1 MEDVTDLSAVS
12 LEAAPHVSD
21 TKETQPMNQEER
33 SERSRAQI
41 LEAALKLFSHRGYG
55 ATSVRDIADD
65 ARACRRG
72 TSTIISP
79 TRRRSSASCSTSTFQ
94 AMSSPEFPFNRAL
107 ATGTFPENLEEL
119 GRAARETV
127 KDYRE
132 YVALI
137 YVDVVEF
144 DGTHIRKFYADMSQ
158 RFDTFMK
165 SHGME
170 DALAGRLQDGLSPI
184 SAVMLA
190 TRIFYNYFSI
200 EILFGVKDHFG
211 KNTDEVVGEISR
223 ILRSGMLKNGHTRKR
238 RGPEA
243 LTPPAAGHCEPPQ
256 TRNGIRRSFRAF
268 CAVSTREKPS
278 RCAAPAA
285 LRSSFCSQRAPL
297 PHKSRKRSTCTS
309 WRCRSRSST
318 GPAIRYAV

>member
-1 MEDVTDLSAVS
+1 
-12 LEAAPHVSD
+12 
-21 TKETQPMNQEER
+21 MNQEER

-41 LEAALKLFSHRGYG
+41 LEAALNLFSHRGYG
-55 ATSVRDIADD
+55 ATSVRDIAAD
-65 ARACRRG
+65 AG
-72 TSTIISP
+72 VSKGNVYHHFSDKETIF
-79 TRRRSSASCSTSTFQ
+79 RELLNQYFQ

-127 KDYRE
+127 KDYRA

-170 DALAGRLQDGLSPI
+170 DALTGRLQDGLSPI

-223 ILRSGMLKNGHTRKR
+223 ILRNGMLKNGV
-238 RGPEA
+238 A
-243 LTPPAAGHCEPPQ
+243 
-256 TRNGIRRSFRAF
+256 RRS
-268 CAVSTREKPS
+268 V
-278 RCAAPAA
+278 
-285 LRSSFCSQRAPL
+285 
-297 PHKSRKRSTCTS
+297 
-309 WRCRSRSST
+309 
-318 GPAIRYAV
+318 

>member
-1 MEDVTDLSAVS
+1 
-12 LEAAPHVSD
+12 
-21 TKETQPMNQEER
+21 MNQEER

-41 LEAALKLFSHRGYG
+41 LESALKLFSHRGYG
-55 ATSVRDIADD
+55 ATSVRDIAED
-65 ARACRRG
+65 AGLSKGNVYHHFSDKETIFRALLDQY
-72 TSTIISP
+72 
-79 TRRRSSASCSTSTFQ
+79 FQ
-94 AMSSPEFPFNRAL
+94 AMSSPDFPFNRAL

-144 DGTHIRKFYADMSQ
+144 DGTHIRKFYADMAR
-158 RFDTFMK
+158 RFDAFMK
-165 SHGME
+165 KHGME
-170 DALAGRLQDGLSPI
+170 DDLAGRLQDGLSPI

-223 ILRSGMLKNGHTRKR
+223 ILRSGMLRNGAKR
-238 RGPEA
+238 RRRISR
-243 LTPPAAGHCEPPQ
+243 PPKTA
-256 TRNGIRRSFRAF
+256 TD
-268 CAVSTREKPS
+268 T
-278 RCAAPAA
+278 
-285 LRSSFCSQRAPL
+285 
-297 PHKSRKRSTCTS
+297 
-309 WRCRSRSST
+309 
-318 GPAIRYAV
+318 